1 MSGAPMVTVQEQA
14 SLTMFT
20 TLCKIAGGHV
30 EADDAAQ
37 VAHDAVKEAERIL
50 RDGEPLHGIA
60 TDDRAH
66 GEQMGQPPGVLYT
79 LTVTD
84 TGDVNEWRSD
94 RVQTAEQVA
103 WLHEQ
108 VMAAAE
114 HLAGTAGASGAGVN

>member
-1 MSGAPMVTVQEQA
+1 MEHQA
-14 SLTMFT
+14 SLVMFT
-20 TLCKIAGGHV
+20 ALCKIAGGHT
-30 EADDAAQ
+30 EPEKAAQ
-37 VAHDAVKEAERIL
+37 AAHDAVKEAERIL